1 MFICINVLTYFDNG
15 VYCKQEFLVREIAV
29 MATLTQNGVPFYH
42 QLKEI
47 FIEKIENG
55 EWRPGETIPPENQLC
70 DLYNVSR
77 GPVRQ
82 ALDILVR
89 DGLLSRKQGK
99 GTVVLPPKIEKG
111 LGAFYSFTTLIEQKG
126 MRAST
131 QLLSFDTVPAQGSV
145 TRYLEIQSGEPLFKV
160 RRLRLANDEPLILEV
175 IYIPTRVC
183 SSLTAERMLSTPL
196 YTILS
201 TCYGISLIRA
211 KQFFEPVVTDEY
223 EAQKLDIPN
232 GAPALLIQNI
242 TYSADNR
249 PIVLSKAIMRGDRV
263 RYYVELSAQINV
275 P

>member
-1 MFICINVLTYFDNG
+1 MT
-15 VYCKQEFLVREIAV
+15 
-29 MATLTQNGVPFYH
+29 MLTQNGVPFYH

-55 EWRPGETIPPENQLC
+55 EWHPGETIPPENQLC
-70 DLYNVSR
+70 DQFKVSR

-82 ALDILVR
+82 ALDLLVR

-99 GTVVLPPKIEKG
+99 GTVVLPPKIERG

-126 MRAST
+126 MRASAEM
-131 QLLSFDTVPAQGSV
+131 LSFEIVPSQGSV
-145 TRYLEIQSGEPLFKV
+145 TRYLEIPNEQPLFKV
-160 RRLRLANDEPLILEV
+160 RRLRLANNEPLILEV
-175 IYIPTRVC
+175 IFIPTAIC
-183 SSLTAERMLSTPL
+183 SSLTAEKMLSTPL

-201 TCYGISLIRA
+201 NCYDVTLARA

-223 EAQKLDIPN
+223 EAQKLGVPN
-232 GAPALLIQNI
+232 GSPALLIQNI
-242 TYSADNR
+242 TYNADNR

-263 RYYVELSAQINV
+263 RYYVELSAQITV